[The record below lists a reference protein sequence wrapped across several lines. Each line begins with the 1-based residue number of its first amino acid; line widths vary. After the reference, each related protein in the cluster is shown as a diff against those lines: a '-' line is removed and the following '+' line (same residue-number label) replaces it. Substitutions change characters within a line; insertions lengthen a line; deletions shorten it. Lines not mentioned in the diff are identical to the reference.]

1 MKAKNLYI
9 VMALLI
15 ISCSKKEELKPFP
28 LESLIFSYAGLH
40 HDNSI
45 KFTKSDTVYLQ
56 KRFPEPKENF
66 YAILNKSEKIELNKL
81 MSLLNYK
88 KYDSVYEQENLYDA
102 NSYLLN
108 ISENKK
114 NKLIFIYGDKAPKEL
129 YNYIDSL
136 GKFKSKL
143 KFIKTKQII
152 DFGDL
157 KYILPPPPPPPKK
170 DSLEY
175 K

>member
-9 VMALLI
+9 VLALLI

-114 NKLIFIYGDKAPKEL
+114 NKWIFIYGDKAPKEL

-136 GKFKSKL
+136 GKFKTKL

>member
-1 MKAKNLYI
+1 MKTKIIHIIL
-9 VMALLI
+9 VLLI
-15 ISCSKKEELKPFP
+15 ISCSKKDDLKPLP
-28 LESLIFSYAGLH
+28 LESVIFSYAGLH

-45 KFTKSDTVYLQ
+45 KFTKSDTIYLQ

-66 YAILNKSEKIELNKL
+66 YAILKKREKVELNKL
-81 MSLLNYK
+81 ITLLDYE
-88 KYDSVYEQENLYDA
+88 KYDSIYEQGNLYDSD
-102 NSYLLN
+102 SYLIN

-114 NKLIFIYGDKAPKEL
+114 NKCIYIYGDKAPKEL

-157 KYILPPPPPPPKK
+157 RYILPPPPPPKR
-170 DSLEY
+170 DSLKY

>member
-1 MKAKNLYI
+1 MKYI
-9 VMALLI
+9 ILLLLVI
-15 ISCSKKEELKPFP
+15 YCSKKEDLKPFP
-28 LESLIFSYAGLH
+28 FESFILSNAGLH

-66 YAILNKSEKIELNKL
+66 YAILKETEKGELNKL
-81 MSLLNYK
+81 MSLLQYK
-88 KYDSVYEQENLYDA
+88 KYDSVYERDNLYDA

-108 ISENKK
+108 FSENKK
-114 NKLIFIYGDKAPKEL
+114 NKWIYIYGDNAPKEL

-136 GKFKSKL
+136 GKFKTKL

-157 KYILPPPPPPPKK
+157 KYILPPPPPPPKI